1 MGCEHAQVAGGQTS
15 PSQFEE
21 NTLSEVK
28 RVIAVLSGKGGV
40 GKSFVTG
47 AIATE
52 LARHGHK
59 VGVLDADITG
69 PSIPKMFGMSGRHV
83 HALGNLMLPEISE
96 HGVKV
101 MSSNLLLQNE
111 TDPVLWRG
119 PVIAG
124 AIRQFWSETSW
135 GPIDYLLVDMPPGT
149 GDVALTVFQSL
160 PVDGIVIVTSPQ
172 DLVSMIVA
180 KAVNMAEKMNVPIL
194 GIVENMS
201 YIECPDCG
209 KKIEVFGK
217 SKLPEVAERYNLDI
231 LGQLPINPALAEA
244 CDKGEVET
252 ALPDGMLPK
261 AVSAVEAIT
270 PHETDEAQVNTSAF
284 YDVLVIGGGA
294 SGLAAAITA
303 ARAGKSVCI
312 VERDVACGLKLLAT
326 GNGRCNLSNES
337 IDPQRYNHP
346 AFVESVMGP
355 QPEQELMGFFSS
367 LGIMTTSEEGRLYP
381 RSLRAESVRDALLN
395 VCNRLG
401 ITLICGANVA
411 SAHKVSEGW
420 ALQIDRPARALKAK
434 KHDDR
439 KSELRSLRKTLADV
453 PRKNEALQAHAV
465 IIATGGNPTGIADT
479 FSLPLTSL
487 RPILCP
493 VSATVVGDRAAL
505 KTLDGLRVRAR
516 LTLTRNHSELWH
528 EDGEVLFRA
537 FGISGVAVFNLSRR
551 IQRGDTILLDVFP
564 DLSKD
569 ELLDMLNRRVELLGG
584 FSPRDPRWL
593 DGMLVP
599 QLSRVVCT
607 AFEQCHPGSNDVI
620 HLVSILKHFKLLVE
634 GTAEERSAQ
643 VTRGGVSV
651 ESISTPSLRARSVVD
666 APLYVCGEAL
676 DIDADCGGFNLAW
689 AWLSGIRAAS
699 SL

>member
-270 PHETDEAQVNTSAF
+270 PHETDEAQVNASAF

>member
-1 MGCEHAQVAGGQTS
+1 
-15 PSQFEE
+15 
-21 NTLSEVK
+21 
-28 RVIAVLSGKGGV
+28 
-40 GKSFVTG
+40 
-47 AIATE
+47 
-52 LARHGHK
+52 
-59 VGVLDADITG
+59 
-69 PSIPKMFGMSGRHV
+69 
-83 HALGNLMLPEISE
+83 
-96 HGVKV
+96 
-101 MSSNLLLQNE
+101 
-111 TDPVLWRG
+111 
-119 PVIAG
+119 
-124 AIRQFWSETSW
+124 
-135 GPIDYLLVDMPPGT
+135 
-149 GDVALTVFQSL
+149 
-160 PVDGIVIVTSPQ
+160 
-172 DLVSMIVA
+172 
-180 KAVNMAEKMNVPIL
+180 MN
-194 GIVENMS
+194 
-201 YIECPDCG
+201 
-209 KKIEVFGK
+209 
-217 SKLPEVAERYNLDI
+217 A
-231 LGQLPINPALAEA
+231 
-244 CDKGEVET
+244 
-252 ALPDGMLPK
+252 
-261 AVSAVEAIT
+261 
-270 PHETDEAQVNTSAF
+270 SAF

-395 VCNRLG
+395 VCDRLG

-411 SAHKVSEGW
+411 SAHKASEGW

-434 KHDDR
+434 KNDDR
-439 KSELRSLRKTLADV
+439 KSELRSLRKALADV

-516 LTLTRNHSELWH
+516 LTLTHNHSELWH
-528 EDGEVLFRA
+528 EDGEILFRA

-584 FSPRDPRWL
+584 FSPRDSPASSARRSSSAIQAPTMSSTWSRSSSTLSCSSREQPRSARRR
-593 DGMLVP
+593 
-599 QLSRVVCT
+599 SRVVAYLSRASQHPVYAHAALST
-607 AFEQCHPGSNDVI
+607 PRFTSAAKRSTSTPIAEALTLRGPGS
-620 HLVSILKHFKLLVE
+620 
-634 GTAEERSAQ
+634 
-643 VTRGGVSV
+643 
-651 ESISTPSLRARSVVD
+651 RAFALQAACSRSV
-666 APLYVCGEAL
+666 Y
-676 DIDADCGGFNLAW
+676 NQKR
-689 AWLSGIRAAS
+689 IRAVWDTGRPLS
-699 SL
+699 CL